1 MHHWGWNQNP
11 HAKEIFMK
19 KISPELARRL
29 ARQLAE
35 NNPGFAVS
43 VAGVTHHAIGEKE
56 KLD

>member
-1 MHHWGWNQNP
+1 
-11 HAKEIFMK
+11 MK
-19 KISPELARRL
+19 KITPELARRL

-35 NNPGFAVS
+35 NNPGFAVR